1 MRAGALLAQA
11 RATAV
16 TGGASLTVPFRTS
29 ATSLTP
35 NLPGLSRGTMDVQV
49 WLQTGP
55 SSYRLLGSVT
65 LTVQ

>member
-1 MRAGALLAQA
+1 
-11 RATAV
+11 V
-16 TGGASLTVPFRTS
+16 
-29 ATSLTP
+29 
-35 NLPGLSRGTMDVQV
+35 DVQV